1 MTQPPD
7 TIEAALAEHLD
18 RTPAPTESMLRSRRW
33 LAESREEAAKAG
45 QALDVQT
52 VAWFEH
58 IAACPRC
65 ELRESMDPALCDVAA
80 AVSFA
85 DGDDEARPSGDAG
98 EGEDQ

>member
-52 VAWFEH
+52 VAWFDH
-58 IAACPRC
+58 IAACRDC
-65 ELRESMDPALCDVAA
+65 VLRENMDPDLCPLIDAMM
-80 AVSFA
+80 
-85 DGDDEARPSGDAG
+85 DDEQGDY
-98 EGEDQ
+98 DDITR